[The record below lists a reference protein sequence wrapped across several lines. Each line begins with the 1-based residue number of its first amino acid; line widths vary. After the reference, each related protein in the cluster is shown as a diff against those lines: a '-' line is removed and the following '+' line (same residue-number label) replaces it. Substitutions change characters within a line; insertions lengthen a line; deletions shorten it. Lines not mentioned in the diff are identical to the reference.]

1 MKDDL
6 KCKQYSC
13 EESLNFSIFRSRS
26 QRILINNIGNYQG
39 YQLDIF
45 FVPSLQFPLIPPVRW
60 VLSITIYHSSTASA
74 VPHLFITTTT
84 YFTLS
89 TYFLDPYLWFSMDA
103 RRKTHE
109 DQNPTDIYPIDLN
122 ILNCLRDSKAFCD
135 VTIVIE
141 NQEFSAHK
149 VSQK

>member
-1 MKDDL
+1 
-6 KCKQYSC
+6 
-13 EESLNFSIFRSRS
+13 
-26 QRILINNIGNYQG
+26 
-39 YQLDIF
+39 
-45 FVPSLQFPLIPPVRW
+45 
-60 VLSITIYHSSTASA
+60 
-74 VPHLFITTTT
+74 
-84 YFTLS
+84 
-89 TYFLDPYLWFSMDA
+89 MDA

-109 DQNPTDIYPIDLN
+109 DHNQTDIYPIDLN